1 MGEEGAEVKKQR
13 LGKEVNLSRQK
24 EKRKEWNKEGWHF
37 SGLLRRRINVSG
49 KNYICSLLS
58 KLRLVH

>member
-1 MGEEGAEVKKQR
+1 MGEEGGEVKKQK

-24 EKRKEWNKEGWHF
+24 EKRKDRNKEEWHF

-58 KLRLVH
+58 KLRLVN